1 MLFIVVFIVCLAI
14 GVPVFGVLG
23 LSAVIPTQLDNILSA
38 ISIPQGMFNGLN
50 SFPLIAIAGFIF
62 AGILMQ
68 KCEITDGLLGFAEE
82 TVGRFTGG
90 YAIMC
95 ILMST
100 FFAALTGAG
109 PACTAAIG
117 GLTIPLMIQA
127 GYDKGFTS
135 GVSAS
140 GGSLGVMIPP
150 SNPMIIYSIAAGTS
164 VGDMFIAGVVPGLL
178 MAVCLSLVCVLISK
192 KRGYHGT
199 RKPFSWKR
207 TLKAAWGAKWA
218 ILAPVLILG
227 SIYGGFATPTESSIL
242 ACIYTI
248 IVGFCTRKMK
258 PCDLIDALR
267 ETVAMCGSII
277 IILGVSTAFA
287 RVLTLNHI
295 PQAVASFF
303 GSVTQNKYVLQ
314 LLIMV
319 LMIFVGMWLDPLAA
333 IIIVVPIFLPLIK
346 AMHIDEVAF
355 GILLV
360 VTTQIA
366 FITPPVAAN
375 LYVVSNLTKS
385 PLSEVSSNV
394 VPFILALAFVGV
406 LIIFFPELATWLPS
420 LA

>member
-135 GVSAS
+135 GVAAS

-207 TLKAAWGAKWA
+207 TLNAAWGAKWA

-227 SIYGGFATPTESSIL
+227 SIY
-242 ACIYTI
+242 TI

-258 PCDLIDALR
+258 PRDLIDALR

>member
-1 MLFIVVFIVCLAI
+1 MLFIVVFIVSLAI

-23 LSAVIPTQLDNILSA
+23 LSTVIPTQLDNILSA

-68 KCEITDGLLGFAEE
+68 KCEITNGLLAFAEE

-95 ILMST
+95 VLMST

-135 GVSAS
+135 GVAAS

-199 RKPFSWKR
+199 RKPFSWKS

-218 ILAPVLILG
+218 ILAPILILG

-258 PCDLIDALR
+258 PRDLIDALR
-267 ETVAMCGSII
+267 ETVGMCGSII

-295 PQAVASFF
+295 PQAVAGFF

-314 LLIMV
+314 LLIML

-333 IIIVVPIFLPLIK
+333 IIIVVPIFLPLIQ
-346 AMHIDEVAF
+346 AMGIDEVAF

-406 LIIFFPELATWLPS
+406 LIIFFPQIATWLPS
-420 LA
+420 LM

>member
-1 MLFIVVFIVCLAI
+1 MLFIAVFIICLAI
-14 GVPVFGVLG
+14 GVPVFSVLG

-82 TVGRFTGG
+82 TVVRFTGG

-117 GLTIPLMIQA
+117 GLTIPLMLQA

-135 GVSAS
+135 GVAAS

-164 VGDMFIAGVVPGLL
+164 VGDMFIAGIVPGLL
-178 MAVCLSLVCVLISK
+178 MAVSLSLVCVLISK

-242 ACIYTI
+242 ACLYTI

-258 PCDLIDALR
+258 PRDLIEALR

-333 IIIVVPIFLPLIK
+333 IIIVVPIFLPLIQ
-346 AMHIDEVAF
+346 AMGIDEVAF

-360 VTTQIA
+360 VTTQVA

>member
-14 GVPVFGVLG
+14 GVPVFAVLG

-135 GVSAS
+135 GVAAS

-178 MAVCLSLVCVLISK
+178 MAVCLSLVCVFISK

-258 PCDLIDALR
+258 PRDLIDALR

-406 LIIFFPELATWLPS
+406 LIIFFPQLATWLPS

>member
-1 MLFIVVFIVCLAI
+1 M
-14 GVPVFGVLG
+14 
-23 LSAVIPTQLDNILSA
+23 
-38 ISIPQGMFNGLN
+38 
-50 SFPLIAIAGFIF
+50 
-62 AGILMQ
+62 
-68 KCEITDGLLGFAEE
+68 
-82 TVGRFTGG
+82 
-90 YAIMC
+90 
-95 ILMST
+95 
-100 FFAALTGAG
+100 
-109 PACTAAIG
+109 
-117 GLTIPLMIQA
+117 
-127 GYDKGFTS
+127 
-135 GVSAS
+135 
-140 GGSLGVMIPP
+140 
-150 SNPMIIYSIAAGTS
+150 
-164 VGDMFIAGVVPGLL
+164 
-178 MAVCLSLVCVLISK
+178 
-192 KRGYHGT
+192 
-199 RKPFSWKR
+199 
-207 TLKAAWGAKWA
+207 
-218 ILAPVLILG
+218 LILG

-242 ACIYTI
+242 ACLYTI

-258 PCDLIDALR
+258 PRDLIEALR

-333 IIIVVPIFLPLIK
+333 IIIVVPIFLPLIQ
-346 AMHIDEVAF
+346 AMGIDEVAF

-360 VTTQIA
+360 VTTQVA